1 VNSKPKLYFIV
12 GTAASGKSAFAQ
24 KWKRELA
31 NIPRV
36 VVTTDNIRLA
46 LHNQVY
52 NRHAEPVVFA
62 QKYIMLKTLLLEG
75 YDVLSCGTH
84 TTKESIQR
92 ILEIDPNAEPIVMN
106 TSLHIC
112 LERSKL
118 RGDAPYME
126 NVIKRQHGQMQELL
140 AQGMENVLA
149 KLKEKIRK
157 RWHLQSESH

>member
-1 VNSKPKLYFIV
+1 VNSKPKLYFTV
-12 GTAASGKSAFAQ
+12 GTAASAKSTFAQ

-31 NIPRV
+31 NTPRV

-52 NRHAEPVVFA
+52 NKCAEPLVFA

-92 ILEIDPNAEPIVMN
+92 ILEIDPNAEPIVIGVP
-106 TSLHIC
+106 LHIC

-126 NVIKRQHGQMQELL
+126 SVIKRQHGQIQDLL
-140 AQGMENVLA
+140 AQGIENVLA
-149 KLKEKIRK
+149 ELKEKIKK
-157 RWHLQSESH
+157 RWQAQSESY